1 MWLKILI
8 VFLFI
13 ANVVALG
20 AAFFTLIQ
28 DQGQGGHRT
37 ARLLLVRVSL
47 GAMLFAAVIFGLV
60 TGELGLS
67 VPWLGRYNS

>member
-8 VFLFI
+8 VILFI
-13 ANVVALG
+13 ANIVALG
-20 AAFFTLIQ
+20 AAFMALLQ
-28 DQGQGGHRT
+28 DQGQGGKRT

-47 GAMLFAAVIFGLV
+47 GALLFAAVLFGLV